1 MKQTLLSNYSDDA
14 IPKSSYAMLS
24 SDNGN
29 KSDSGKFIL
38 NNYAQPLIFE
48 SMRFDL
54 VVVDFMAL
62 IFSQPPSH
70 VYSSTLPLELFCS
83 WLISAFIC
91 PYIEGSSKVVVC
103 IDRKELD
110 KDFPLKFETHKLRKK
125 KILSLSR
132 WGGGTQLFCR
142 CTSHDLE

>member
-24 SDNGN
+24 SDNGNTPYMCSN

-91 PYIEGSSKVVVC
+91 PYIDNYISMGVY
-103 IDRKELD
+103 
-110 KDFPLKFETHKLRKK
+110 F
-125 KILSLSR
+125 
-132 WGGGTQLFCR
+132 
-142 CTSHDLE
+142 